1 MLIVDYFHKYG
12 LFIEL
17 LQCLGIRHVIFSFLK
32 EMRIAISEPEMHL
45 RPKQLNLGARG
56 VTNGRTKPHERF
68 ESYCQLELRD
78 ITKGYD
84 GLGHLSLLVSC
95 R

>member
-1 MLIVDYFHKYG
+1 MLVVDYFHKYG

-17 LQCLGIRHVIFSFLK
+17 LQCLGIRHMILSFLK

-56 VTNGRTKPHERF
+56 VTNGCTKPHERF